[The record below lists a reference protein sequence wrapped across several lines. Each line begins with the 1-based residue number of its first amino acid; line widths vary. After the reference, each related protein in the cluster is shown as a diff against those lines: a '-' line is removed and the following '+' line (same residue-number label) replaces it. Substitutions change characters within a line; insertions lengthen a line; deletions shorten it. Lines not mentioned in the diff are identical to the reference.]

1 MIPLD
6 VGPVLRAGEISRCAR
21 YDRLQTAVIPNEER
35 DLATVNRHPSS
46 GQFDTP
52 VLRL

>member
-21 YDRLQTAVIPNEER
+21 NDRFQTAVIPNEER
-35 DLATVNRHPSS
+35 DFATLNRYPLS
-46 GQFDTP
+46 GQFDSP

>member
-6 VGPVLRAGEISRCAR
+6 VGPVLQVGEISRFAR
-21 YDRLQTAVIPNEER
+21 NDRLQAAFIPNEER
-35 DLATVNRHPSS
+35 DIATLKRDPSS

>member
-6 VGPVLRAGEISRCAR
+6 VGPVLRAGEISRCGR
-21 YDRLQTAVIPNEER
+21 NDRLQAAVIPNEER
-35 DLATVNRHPSS
+35 DIATLKRYPSS